1 MVSVIVEAENTWEW
15 WAPYATNIIFQG
27 IFADQD
33 YAEAFDELGY
43 RHLLGHRGR
52 QE

>member
-1 MVSVIVEAENTWEW
+1 MVLVEAQNTWEW

-27 IFADQD
+27 IFADQTFE
-33 YAEAFDELGY
+33 EAVEALGGKKFNPTV
-43 RHLLGHRGR
+43 RIR